1 VGAALLQSGTE
12 NLSGFTTLLFYLI
25 PAAVGL
31 GLVVAVILRRRRR
44 LGRSRRGRD
53 S

>member
-1 VGAALLQSGTE
+1 MGAAFIQSGTE
-12 NLSGFTTLLFYLI
+12 NLSGFTTLLIYLI

-31 GLVVAVILRRRRR
+31 GLVIAAILRRRRR
-44 LGRSRRGRD
+44 LGRSRGGRD